1 MTKHFFVAGME
12 SNERKSSFRDA
23 RSYLESLIYRR
34 SLQSSE
40 RKESKRSRTQ
50 AEIASLLQL
59 RGRQYSILSSP
70 LASADED
77 GHSNDEDEEEMLQEE
92 VRAKVISEM
101 GVVGWKAYS
110 ELTSGRK
117 IYGYPLNLIEFL
129 QNIVEVF
136 SRTLGN
142 CQDGRPS
149 KKLER
154 FLEAMPRLEDIKVCE
169 CLSECLFLKLALDMH
184 DAYLMVFDRPLYK

>member
-1 MTKHFFVAGME
+1 
-12 SNERKSSFRDA
+12 
-23 RSYLESLIYRR
+23 
-34 SLQSSE
+34 
-40 RKESKRSRTQ
+40 
-50 AEIASLLQL
+50 
-59 RGRQYSILSSP
+59 
-70 LASADED
+70 
-77 GHSNDEDEEEMLQEE
+77 MLQEE

-110 ELTSGRK
+110 ELTSE
-117 IYGYPLNLIEFL
+117 NLVGVPRVFRMQEFL

-184 DAYLMVFDRPLYK
+184 DAYLMVFDRPLYKRWINDLAPIQSKFFTSLNPQTAQYLYVQGTKLLVKMKGDEKVTSIFQIASNNPKKLCEAIAERHRKMFSLCAGIEVDDFVR